1 MDSQK
6 GKSSPG
12 EGRKG
17 GGRRKRSRR
26 PRGGGPET
34 RDSAA
39 RVLSK
44 KRKPVDLKREDVGEP
59 LTPQELAALREH
71 FRFLRE
77 NRRELRL
84 RVNAAEDL
92 LLNGVKEPTHRG
104 VCQHLL
110 GKVERSAVL
119 SAAERLAPA
128 AAAKLLAGVIR
139 FSADIEYVLRFLEKV
154 KLSSSPAAATAA
166 LSQGLQR
173 IEFDKVSAAQMRR
186 VLNLLTELFDEGQRP
201 ALLLGMLESPS
212 FRHAFDSSISDLP
225 QPLAQLVLPLRAVQA
240 VILHGKTNPFDSET
254 LRDGLHLLLDL
265 EDKILL
271 RHSLEVRKRLLS
283 FGLQACCAPD
293 HRLHR
298 SLRMLLTSFPTSDRH
313 KREFALALAR
323 HFMASEQEADAR
335 KLLQVLAR
343 EYPDFPAPAR
353 WQGFLDAE
361 RLADIAL
368 LDEPAELKDAL
379 GHHARRAGIDLSTLR
394 AVWIQI
400 GNPDHADSHET
411 AAQLLSEL
419 CIPGVAAL
427 QASGTTP
434 AGEPYFVVAGSGRGL
449 ETELIENLEAGDAL
463 GLCRGAVQILAALAT
478 AGIQLPDASLQRFT
492 RETDGALLL
501 TDLAGAQRLEVEA
514 AKSAHVTLA
523 REFCQFVLGKARRY
537 IAPRDAREAVS
548 AAQSCAELART
559 LARTESL
566 TAH

>member
-6 GKSSPG
+6 GKNSLG
-12 EGRKG
+12 EGRQ
-17 GGRRKRSRR
+17 GGRKPKRSRR
-26 PRGGGPET
+26 RRGHGPEPL
-34 RDSAA
+34 DSAA

-44 KRKPVDLKREDVGEP
+44 KPKPVDLKREDVDEP

-71 FRFLRE
+71 FLFLRD

-110 GKVERSAVL
+110 GKVERGAVL

-128 AAAKLLAGVIR
+128 AAAKLLAGVIG
-139 FSADIEYVLRFLEKV
+139 FSADIEYVLLFLEKI
-154 KLSSSPAAATAA
+154 KLSAAPAAATAA
-166 LSQGLQR
+166 LSQGLRR
-173 IEFDKVSAAQMRR
+173 IEFDKVSPTQMRR
-186 VLNLLTELFDEGQRP
+186 VLDLLTELFDERQRP
-201 ALLLGMLESPS
+201 GLLLGMLESRS

-225 QPLAQLVLPLRAVQA
+225 DALAHLVLPLRAVQA

-254 LRDGLHLLLDL
+254 LREGLYLLLDL

-283 FGLQACCAPD
+283 FGLQACCAPE

-313 KREFALALAR
+313 KAEFALALAR
-323 HFMASEQEADAR
+323 HFMASGQEADAR
-335 KLLQVLAR
+335 KLLHVLAG

-353 WQGFLDAE
+353 WQGLLDAE

-368 LDEPAELKDAL
+368 LDAPAELKDAL
-379 GHHARRAGIDLSTLR
+379 GQNVRRAGIDLKTLR
-394 AVWIQI
+394 AVWVQI
-400 GNPDHADSHET
+400 GKPEHADSHDT

-419 CIPGVAAL
+419 CIPGVVPL
-427 QASGTTP
+427 LASGTTP
-434 AGEPYFVVAGSGRGL
+434 AGEPYFVVAGGREL
-449 ETELIENLEAGDAL
+449 EPELPENLEAGDAL
-463 GLCRGAVQILAALAT
+463 ELCRGAVEILAALAT
-478 AGIQLPDASLQRFT
+478 AGIQLPDASLPRFT
-492 RETDGALLL
+492 RETDAGLRL

-514 AKSAHVTLA
+514 AKSAHLKLA
-523 REFCQFVLGKARRY
+523 REFCEFVLGKARRY
-537 IAPRDAREAVS
+537 IAQKDVREAVS
-548 AAQSCAELART
+548 AARSCAELART
-559 LARTESL
+559 FARTESL
-566 TAH
+566 TAR